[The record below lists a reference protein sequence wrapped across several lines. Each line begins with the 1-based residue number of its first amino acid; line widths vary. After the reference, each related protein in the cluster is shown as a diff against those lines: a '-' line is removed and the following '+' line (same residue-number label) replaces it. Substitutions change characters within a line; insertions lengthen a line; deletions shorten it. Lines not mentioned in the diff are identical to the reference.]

1 LDAALLIA
9 LYTLLHILIFVYWLG
24 GDLGV
29 FYSST
34 ILTDTKTSPAG
45 RIAAAKVLAQVD
57 MAPRTAMI
65 LTLPTGLT
73 LADARTWIELSGYQ
87 ITGVWLLALAWLAL
101 AWIVHIKHLPAGA
114 FIRKL
119 DLAIRWALIV
129 ALLAWAGIG
138 ALPLF
143 IKIKLVIIAM
153 TIGLGL
159 WIRKSLGP
167 FGPAFMEMVSSGPT
181 SQTDATIAASLNQ
194 SRPAVISIWILLLAA
209 AFLGLYQPT

>member
-1 LDAALLIA
+1 MDAAVLIA
-9 LYTLLHILIFVYWLG
+9 LVTLLHILVFVYWLG

-73 LADARTWIELSGYQ
+73 LADARTWIELSAVQ
-87 ITGVWLLALAWLAL
+87 VTGAWVLALGWLAL

-119 DLAIRWALIV
+119 DLAIRWCLIV
-129 ALLAWAGIG
+129 ALCAWAGLG
-138 ALPLF
+138 ELALFL
-143 IKIKLVIIAM
+143 KLKLIIVAI

-159 WIRKSLGP
+159 WIRKALGP

-181 SQTDATIAASLNQ
+181 SQTDATIATSLNQ

>member
-1 LDAALLIA
+1 LLIA

-73 LADARTWIELSGYQ
+73 LADARTWIELSGLQ
-87 ITGVWLLALAWLAL
+87 IGLVWLLALAWLAL

-129 ALLAWAGIG
+129 TLLAWAGIG
-138 ALPLF
+138 DWPLF
-143 IKIKLVIIAM
+143 IKIKLIIVAI

-159 WIRKSLGP
+159 WIRKALGP

-181 SQTDATIAASLNQ
+181 SQTDTTIAASLNQ

>member
-1 LDAALLIA
+1 
-9 LYTLLHILIFVYWLG
+9 
-24 GDLGV
+24 
-29 FYSST
+29 
-34 ILTDTKTSPAG
+34 
-45 RIAAAKVLAQVD
+45 

-73 LADARTWIELSGYQ
+73 LADARTWIELSGLQ
-87 ITGVWLLALAWLAL
+87 IGLVWLLALAWLAL

-129 ALLAWAGIG
+129 TLLAWAGIG
-138 ALPLF
+138 DWPLF
-143 IKIKLVIIAM
+143 IKIKLIIVAI

-159 WIRKSLGP
+159 WIRKALGP

-181 SQTDATIAASLNQ
+181 SQTDTTIAASLNQ

>member
-1 LDAALLIA
+1 LLIA

-73 LADARTWIELSGYQ
+73 LADARTWIELSGLQ
-87 ITGVWLLALAWLAL
+87 IGLVWLLALAWLAL

-114 FIRKL
+114 FIRRL

-138 ALPLF
+138 ELPLF
-143 IKIKLVIIAM
+143 IKIKLVIVAI

-159 WIRKSLGP
+159 WIRKALGP

-181 SQTDATIAASLNQ
+181 SQTDTTIAASLNQ